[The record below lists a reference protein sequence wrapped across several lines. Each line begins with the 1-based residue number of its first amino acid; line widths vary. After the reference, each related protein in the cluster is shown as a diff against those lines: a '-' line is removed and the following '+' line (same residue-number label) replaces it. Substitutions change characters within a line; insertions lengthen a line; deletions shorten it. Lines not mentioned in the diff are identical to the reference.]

1 MPEIHDRSS
10 LLVLLV
16 KHKVAKQPQN
26 VPIAR
31 IAPAVPA
38 LLVGPL
44 IHERQF
50 GQQPHIPTVRVLFP
64 LAIIDPFLFYEIVV
78 VRVARRQR
86 TVQRLHD
93 LRRALLQHG
102 GRGRLRGQQQLHD
115 LHELLAVMHGQRFD
129 IGENRAATAEHDE
142 QRAQLVEILGLEVLV
157 GAVRLENVH
166 HADTADPEAV
176 SLGHED
182 VAIVQGATGEI
193 VGVDGLQGGEQL
205 DGDAPEKVFEE
216 RSGARQ
222 DVLWELRR
230 REREEL

>member
-1 MPEIHDRSS
+1 M
-10 LLVLLV
+10 

-44 IHERQF
+44 VHERQF
-50 GQQPHIPTVRVLFP
+50 GQKPHIPTVRVLFP
-64 LAIIDPFLFYEIVV
+64 LEISDPRQPYEIVV

-86 TVQRLHD
+86 AVQRLHD
-93 LRRALLQHG
+93 LRGALLQHG
-102 GRGRLRGQQQLHD
+102 GRGRLRGEQQLHD
-115 LHELLAVMHGQRFD
+115 HHELLAVMHGQRFD
-129 IGENRAATAEHDE
+129 VGENRAATAEHDE

-182 VAIVQGATGEI
+182 VAVVHGATGEI

-222 DVLWELRR
+222 DVLRELGRK
-230 REREEL
+230 EREAL

>member
-10 LLVLLV
+10 LLVLLM

-50 GQQPHIPTVRVLFP
+50 GQQSHIPTVRVLFP

-102 GRGRLRGQQQLHD
+102 GRGRLCGQQQLHD

-142 QRAQLVEILGLEVLV
+142 QRSQLVEILGLEVLV

-193 VGVDGLQGGEQL
+193 VGVNGLQGGEQL
-205 DGDAPEKVFEE
+205 DGDAPEKVFEK